1 MKTKISEQNIEIQK
15 ELTELQGKIV
25 GLIWDFCNKNCPNA
39 EYFAFDIN
47 GLEDSIKYNDKGCST
62 DSAIVI
68 MDKENNIIKESF

>member
-1 MKTKISEQNIEIQK
+1 MEKNNLNTDVQIE
-15 ELTELQGKIV
+15 LDELQGKIV
-25 GLIWDFCNKNCPNA
+25 GMVWDFCSRNCKNA

-68 MDKENNIIKESF
+68 MDKKNNIITESF